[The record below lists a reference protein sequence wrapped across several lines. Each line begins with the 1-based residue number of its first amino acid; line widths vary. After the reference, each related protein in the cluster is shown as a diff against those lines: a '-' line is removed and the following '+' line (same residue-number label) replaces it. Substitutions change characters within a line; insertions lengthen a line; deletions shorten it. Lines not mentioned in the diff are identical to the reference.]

1 MPRPVMFALSRR
13 RRRDF
18 GSAPEP
24 LCAAVGRSRPF
35 VCGPRRSKIYPL
47 PVSAR
52 LSQSSMRADQM
63 TQSETTRFRPA
74 YNGANWCGFT
84 LLWGVL
90 RRFRAL
96 GRRRFQ
102 RAGLR
107 FRWGLCSSSGLRQVH
122 IPACPLAS
130 PRTGTPRI
138 CRIRS
143 GRDEWLTSARPLGR
157 RQHHAGLR
165 DGDSPANQLTFAYLT
180 QGDGPLEG
188 LI

>member
-1 MPRPVMFALSRR
+1 MFALSRR

-24 LCAAVGRSRPF
+24 LCAALGRPRPF

-74 YNGANWCGFT
+74 YSGANWCGFT

-90 RRFRAL
+90 RCFRAL